1 VVEVVTTHGLA
12 ERRTRFWKLVQIGHV
27 PLFMK
32 SVVLQQFECLY
43 LADHS
48 HSCLPLQVLQM
59 GNCLSGYRRSLVFF
73 FFLVVQGVFVLL

>member
-1 VVEVVTTHGLA
+1 MDWQKE
-12 ERRTRFWKLVQIGHV
+12 ERDSGNLFRSVMC